1 MDHTA
6 HGAERPLRAA
16 GTAFGSMRR
25 GRGLYGPVIMPFEYF
40 EDICVQAHAQ
50 NTHARGTRRHTA
62 RERGEDIRRSPYVSS
77 TTLKR
82 GRGAISTSV
91 HIGLAQD
98 ARPRIPHPHRPAIDA
113 TCIASAPHFLSSA
126 KLTHK
131 EAQREVPP
139 GRDCGT
145 PMRGIARNGD
155 ATGQRSTPRRRC
167 RGLWACLLRRQQR
180 HTAPPLYPATAD
192 RHTSQETLN
201 AAINGYSVNAFSTP
215 PQRDS
220 SVY

>member
-1 MDHTA
+1 MRARGGGERMDHTA

-145 PMRGIARNGD
+145 PMRGIARTAMRQANGRPP
-155 ATGQRSTPRRRC
+155 AAAVA
-167 RGLWACLLRRQQR
+167 ACGR
-180 HTAPPLYPATAD
+180 AYSAV
-192 RHTSQETLN
+192 S
-201 AAINGYSVNAFSTP
+201 NGTP
-215 PQRDS
+215 PPQCILRPPTGIQ
-220 SVY
+220 VRKR

>member
-139 GRDCGT
+139 G
-145 PMRGIARNGD
+145 IVE
-155 ATGQRSTPRRRC
+155 RRC
-167 RGLWACLLRRQQR
+167 GGLLERRCDR
-180 HTAPPLYPATAD
+180 PTVDPPPPLSRLVGVLTPPSATAHRPPTVSCD
-192 RHTSQETLN
+192 RRPAYKSGN
-201 AAINGYSVNAFSTP
+201 AERSHKRLFGERV
-215 PQRDS
+215 
-220 SVY
+220 